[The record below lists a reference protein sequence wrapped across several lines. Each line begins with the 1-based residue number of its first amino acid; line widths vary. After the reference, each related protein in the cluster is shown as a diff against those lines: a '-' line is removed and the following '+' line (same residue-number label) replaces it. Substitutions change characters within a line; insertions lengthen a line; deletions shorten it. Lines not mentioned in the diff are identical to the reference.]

1 MKIREIMQSKV
12 VAVTEDTL
20 AKDAFES
27 MRSRRFRHLPVVN
40 KENRLVGIVSDRDI
54 LNIAVMF
61 EKRPNSPEQYLI
73 GDEVKVREIMTAEPT
88 TVSPDDDVGRAVD
101 TMLSLT
107 VSGLPVVDK
116 GKLVGIVTETDLLR
130 LLKKLTSTT

>member
-1 MKIREIMQSKV
+1 MKIREIMESKV
-12 VAVTEDTL
+12 MAVTEDTL